1 MCVRPTKVQLTPLDK
16 TIDQCLRPLLEL
28 PFVPFTVLFCHVIGT
43 SSASDLRYL
52 ESLVRSLQTASSKQ
66 SIYPICAKQFRI
78 FEALFNVAREYI
90 QTASSLHE
98 GEDVQG
104 QVDANSFV
112 ELFGLTVNNG
122 NSQSM
127 GAFGLS
133 PNSMEAAGTDSYGQY
148 WNEPGSR
155 DGLQE
160 APPGDSR
167 AELDMEGAKLGD
179 WFQKNHDMMRLM
191 EVNF

>member
-1 MCVRPTKVQLTPLDK
+1 MCVRPTKVHLTSLDK
-16 TIDQCLRPLLEL
+16 IIDQRRRPLLEL

-52 ESLVRSLQTASSKQ
+52 EGLVRSLQTASSKQ
-66 SIYPICAKQFRI
+66 SIYPTCAKQLRI
-78 FEALFNVAREYI
+78 FEALFNVAHEYI
-90 QTASSLHE
+90 QTASSLHQ
-98 GEDVQG
+98 GEDLQG
-104 QVDANSFV
+104 QADANSFV

-133 PNSMEAAGTDSYGQY
+133 SVSMQAAGTDPYGQY
-148 WNEPGSR
+148 WSEPGSR
-155 DGLQE
+155 DGIQE
-160 APPGDSR
+160 VPPEGSR
-167 AELDMEGAKLGD
+167 TELDMEGAKLGD